1 MSRALDVGFLLL
13 LSAGLAGAAAD
24 RAERRTLDHPAE
36 FQGYTCAA
44 SYAWFYADGR
54 LERCTLSAE
63 LAIGE
68 AHVPAGSIIVLD
80 ASGGLKYVQLVRDT
94 KLSGVVC
101 RGGGALG
108 TAEGSTTLLYADGRP
123 ELCWLAGDQVVQG
136 VPCKDA
142 GGFLATLLRYGG
154 EGARFHPTG
163 KLKSCK
169 LSRDFDGLHKG
180 EIYQSRP

>member
-1 MSRALDVGFLLL
+1 MHRGAGIAVLLL
-13 LSAGLAGAAAD
+13 LCAGSAAGVF
-24 RAERRTLDHPAE
+24 RVERRTLNRPTEIH
-36 FQGYTCAA
+36 GYTCAA
-44 SYAWFYADGR
+44 GYAWFYADGR
-54 LERCTLSAE
+54 LDRCTLSGE
-63 LAIGE
+63 LVIGE

-108 TAEGSTTLLYADGRP
+108 TAEGATTLLYRDGRP
-123 ELCWLAGDQVVQG
+123 ELCWLAGDQIVQG

-154 EGARFHPTG
+154 EGARFYPTG

-169 LSRDFDGLHKG
+169 LSRDFGGLGKG
-180 EIYQSRP
+180 EIYQSPP